1 MQTRKNPYFHRV
13 AALSLPTV
21 IFAMSISVHAQTS
34 WDGGSTTSNS
44 WGQAINWVG
53 DVAPTFGTSAD
64 LVFNNLTRPDNDLGG
79 ARIIRSLTYGADM
92 DGSFLTNFRTF
103 NGGAATTLTLQAA
116 SGNASITVN
125 MGATGNLTLG
135 WNGIGTAGNSL
146 ILGSNLDV
154 THNGTGLLLINRNVT
169 GTGTGFTKLGMG
181 EMSISA
187 FGDNTFSG
195 AANVNAGRLIMG
207 NTNTASAS
215 ADFLNAS
222 GINLGGGTLEIRT
235 TVAVG
240 KIITNNLSV
249 SSASTLVYNN
259 TTPATRTLS
268 LQTGTMVLD
277 ANLTVQNISSDKTL
291 SNHIVISRN
300 MTGTGNLVVEGFD
313 TFTSSSID
321 FSLGRVALGGNNS
334 GWSGDLVIRRG
345 SAQVFGDTALSQF
358 SAGTGDIIL
367 GETSNAFGAGFL
379 LAASTPTSGAKTL
392 SNDIIVRSGGF
403 RTIRGGSDHTY
414 NLNGNILLEGDLN
427 LHNGLFFTDKNMILN
442 GDISGVGGL
451 SITES
456 GNPAFTRL
464 TGNNTY
470 SGATTIGTG
479 AVLNILSASGNAIG
493 NSSAVSFAG
502 LGSTLV
508 FNSTNET
515 IGSLTSSGTDGAINL
530 GTNTLTTGGNNTSTS
545 YGGTITGTGGG
556 LIKTGTGTM
565 TLTGANTHTGD
576 TAVSA
581 GKLVVTNSIGN
592 SAVTVSGT
600 GTILA
605 TDAAASF
612 GSTIAIQNGAILA
625 PGDAATAGT
634 ATVTSTSTFNNGSIF
649 SWDIDDAGTGYDKLV
664 TSNVLGEATA
674 GDAVLRIVASD
685 ALVSQ
690 NFWNTTKTWSD
701 IFTTDGTSAI
711 NNWAT
716 LFGNTVSVVNS
727 SFNPITTAGYGSF
740 SVSGSTLIWT
750 AVPEPTSA
758 LAGLLLTAGLLR
770 RRRQGNGRSVVS

>member
-1 MQTRKNPYFHRV
+1 MI
-13 AALSLPTV
+13 L
-21 IFAMSISVHAQTS
+21 AMSVSAHAQSS

-79 ARIIRSLTYGADM
+79 PRIVRSLAYGADM
-92 DGSFLTNFRTF
+92 DSSFLTNFRTF

-116 SGNASITVN
+116 SGNASITVDA
-125 MGATGNLTLG
+125 GATGNLTLG
-135 WNGIGTAGNSL
+135 WNGTGTAGSSL

-154 THNGTGLLLINRNVT
+154 THNGTGLLLINRSVT
-169 GTGTGFTKLGMG
+169 GTGTGFTKLGTG
-181 EMSISA
+181 EMIISA

-207 NTNTASAS
+207 NTNTGSAS

-222 GINLGGGTLEIRT
+222 GINLGGGTLEFRT
-235 TVAVG
+235 TVAVS
-240 KIITNNLSV
+240 KVVANNLTV

-259 TTPATRTLS
+259 TTAATRTLS
-268 LQTGTMVLD
+268 LQTGTMALNAD
-277 ANLTVQNISSDKTL
+277 LTIQNISSDKTL

-300 MTGTGNLVVEGFD
+300 MTGSGDLLVEGFD
-313 TFTSSSID
+313 IFSSSTPAND
-321 FSLGRVALGGNNS
+321 FSLGRVALGGDNS
-334 GWSGDLVIRRG
+334 GWSGDLVIRQG
-345 SAQVFGDTALSQF
+345 SAQIFGDTALSQF
-358 SAGTGDIIL
+358 NPGTGDIIL
-367 GETSNAFGAGFL
+367 GATGNAFGAGLL
-379 LAASTPTSGAKTL
+379 LAASTPTPGAKTL

-414 NLNGNILLEGDLN
+414 NLNGNISLEGDLN
-427 LHNGLFFTDKNMILN
+427 VHNGLFFTDKNMILN

-493 NSSAVSFAG
+493 DSSAVSFAG
-502 LGSTLV
+502 AGAVLQ

-515 IGSLTSSGTDGAINL
+515 IGSLASSGTDGTINL
-530 GTNTLTTGGNNTSTS
+530 SGNTLTTGGNNASTT

-565 TLTGANTHTGD
+565 TLTGTNTHTGE
-576 TAVSA
+576 TAVTA
-581 GKLVVTNSIGN
+581 GKLVVTNSIGS
-592 SAVTVSGT
+592 SAVTVSGA

-625 PGDAATAGT
+625 LGDAGIAGT

-674 GDAVLRIVASD
+674 GDAVFRIVASD

-690 NFWNTTKTWSD
+690 NFWNTTRTWSD

-711 NNWAT
+711 ADWAT

-727 SFNPITTAGYGSF
+727 SFTSITTTGYGSF
-740 SVSGSTLIWT
+740 SVSGNTLTWT
-750 AVPEPTSA
+750 AVPEPTTA